1 MFSPISEGNSGAN
14 SLAQHGGGARRKFAT
29 AKQMKEFYVMN
40 LDFRRIAII
49 AGGALTVLGLALFI
63 GMAIGRGQGEKN
75 ARVAAE
81 ESAQQKLGLPAS
93 ESADKLVLAS
103 GPNGGD
109 SEAAALPVKSHRK
122 PVEKFSSLEKTAV
135 PVIPSVPEAKSEIPL
150 REDPLVAGPPKRKTS
165 AKKIAKSDGDDEA
178 VEKPRKKK
186 AAKTKKA
193 VREDSEI
200 SGSVEHGSTTLT
212 AGASAKKKKRKR
224 TQLSED
230 ADEQLATVAGTAK
243 AAETSSARYTIQVA
257 AFKRS
262 SEANSLIEKLK
273 REGIKAHS
281 EKHGD
286 FYLVTVGRTK
296 SKSKL
301 EKALS
306 RLKELEY
313 EAYIRKLSAPSDET

>member
-1 MFSPISEGNSGAN
+1 
-14 SLAQHGGGARRKFAT
+14 
-29 AKQMKEFYVMN
+29 MKEFYVMN

-75 ARVAAE
+75 ARVQAE
-81 ESAQQKLGLPAS
+81 EVQQHIAQQKLGLPAS

-103 GPNGGD
+103 GPNGNGGD
-109 SEAAALPVKSHRK
+109 SEAAALPVKNHRK

-135 PVIPSVPEAKSEIPL
+135 PAIPSVPEAKSEIPL
-150 REDPLVAGPPKRKTS
+150 REDPLVAGPPKRK
-165 AKKIAKSDGDDEA
+165 KRDGDDEA

-186 AAKTKKA
+186 AAKAKKA
-193 VREDSEI
+193 AREDSEI
-200 SGSVEHGSTTLT
+200 SGSVEH
-212 AGASAKKKKRKR
+212 AAKPKKKRKR

-243 AAETSSARYTIQVA
+243 ATETSAARYTIQVA

-273 REGIKAHS
+273 GEGIKAHS

>member
-1 MFSPISEGNSGAN
+1 
-14 SLAQHGGGARRKFAT
+14 
-29 AKQMKEFYVMN
+29 MKEFYVMN

-75 ARVAAE
+75 ARVQAE
-81 ESAQQKLGLPAS
+81 EAAQQKLGLPAS

-103 GPNGGD
+103 GPGGGD
-109 SEAAALPVKSHRK
+109 NEAAALPVRNQRK
-122 PVEKFSSLEKTAV
+122 PVEKFSSLEKTAIPAV
-135 PVIPSVPEAKSEIPL
+135 PSVPETKSEIPL

-165 AKKIAKSDGDDEA
+165 AKKMARNDSDDEA

-186 AAKTKKA
+186 TAKAKKA

-200 SGSVEHGSTTLT
+200 SGSVEHGSTRLT
-212 AGASAKKKKRKR
+212 AGASAKAKKKRKR
-224 TQLSED
+224 SQLSED

-243 AAETSSARYTIQVA
+243 AAETSSVRYTIQVA

-262 SEANSLIEKLK
+262 SEANGLIEKLK
-273 REGIKAHS
+273 GEGIKAHS
-281 EKHGD
+281 EKNGD

-313 EAYIRKLSAPSDET
+313 EAYIRKLSNPSDET

>member
-1 MFSPISEGNSGAN
+1 
-14 SLAQHGGGARRKFAT
+14 
-29 AKQMKEFYVMN
+29 MKEFYVMN

-75 ARVAAE
+75 ARVQAE

-103 GPNGGD
+103 GPNGNGGD
-109 SEAAALPVKSHRK
+109 SEAATLPVRNQRK

-135 PVIPSVPEAKSEIPL
+135 PAIPSVPEAKSEIPL

-186 AAKTKKA
+186 AAKAKKA
-193 VREDSEI
+193 AREDSEI
-200 SGSVEHGSTTLT
+200 SGSVEH
-212 AGASAKKKKRKR
+212 AAKPKKKRKR

-243 AAETSSARYTIQVA
+243 ATETSAARYTIQVA

-273 REGIKAHS
+273 GEGIKAHS

>member
-135 PVIPSVPEAKSEIPL
+135 PAIPSVPEVRSEIPL

-165 AKKIAKSDGDDEA
+165 AKKVAKSDGDDEA

-186 AAKTKKA
+186 AAKAKKA
-193 VREDSEI
+193 AREDSEI
-200 SGSVEHGSTTLT
+200 SGSVEH
-212 AGASAKKKKRKR
+212 AAKPKKKRKR